1 MKYSNI
7 THCFSAFWYIGGI
20 KNQPPLPYFLYSY
33 KLLIPHT
40 NLKIPRP
47 KSKKIHIPTFT
58 NPYRNIPLRLISAP
72 LSSTISQ
79 NPLIYAQ
86 ITNHSTTKNQP
97 HRTQIRRLIQ
107 TSLPSIQSKQINYAR
122 CTKTQHFILLT
133 LPYFL
138 FVKSLN
144 YAPKQQKSRFLD
156 LTPISDFP
164 QYPGALKID
173 PVIRIGL
180 AAARILGQTNQFTE
194 NNIM

>member
-1 MKYSNI
+1 
-7 THCFSAFWYIGGI
+7 
-20 KNQPPLPYFLYSY
+20 
-33 KLLIPHT
+33 
-40 NLKIPRP
+40 
-47 KSKKIHIPTFT
+47 
-58 NPYRNIPLRLISAP
+58 
-72 LSSTISQ
+72 
-79 NPLIYAQ
+79 
-86 ITNHSTTKNQP
+86 
-97 HRTQIRRLIQ
+97 
-107 TSLPSIQSKQINYAR
+107 
-122 CTKTQHFILLT
+122 LT